1 MEVRFQLEL
10 FAHTDETDLTHE
22 QLSDLSE
29 HIVELFL
36 CSRITRSTAH
46 ESQYTVLKHTA
57 IQLFGKKNDR
67 EPKNGPR
74 SRPAKE

>member
-29 HIVELFL
+29 HIVETVSLQPDHKINGARVSIHGFE
-36 CSRITRSTAH
+36 AH
-46 ESQYTVLKHTA
+46 SYSIIRQEK
-57 IQLFGKKNDR
+57 
-67 EPKNGPR
+67 
-74 SRPAKE
+74 

>member
-29 HIVELFL
+29 HIVETVSLQSDHKINGARVSIHGL
-36 CSRITRSTAH
+36 EAH
-46 ESQYTVLKHTA
+46 SYSIIRQ
-57 IQLFGKKNDR
+57 KK
-67 EPKNGPR
+67 
-74 SRPAKE
+74 